1 MTYHSARWTQLCAH
15 IWSDNLQHFYRQ
27 DRWER
32 RDRQDKRDI
41 QERTTHWHLHVIFF
55 KHLWRALF
63 CNFRYVSSNT
73 LIISPIKTSRR
84 RYINLHPHRQLHFMR
99 FIPLNADTVI
109 PSSPPT
115 RARLGRRE
123 TKTVFSAQSFNSTA
137 TCTRCG
143 SLLFVN
149 LKYTLYVHCAA
160 I

>member
-1 MTYHSARWTQLCAH
+1 MGETRQTGQTGHTGK
-15 IWSDNLQHFYRQ
+15 DNTLTFACDFFLNICEGHF
-27 DRWER
+27 
-32 RDRQDKRDI
+32 
-41 QERTTHWHLHVIFF
+41 
-55 KHLWRALF
+55 F
-63 CNFRYVSSNT
+63 CNFCYVSSNT

-99 FIPLNADTVI
+99 FIPLNADTVS

-160 I
+160 V